1 MNISTGPVKRHHMD
15 AIVSDSAYKPIFQPN
30 KIVSFHI
37 GRLPHHQLSTVYI
50 YSIALAYS
58 EICPNNIYSQECYYS
73 LVIVV

>member
-37 GRLPHHQLSTVYI
+37 
-50 YSIALAYS
+50 
-58 EICPNNIYSQECYYS
+58 
-73 LVIVV
+73 